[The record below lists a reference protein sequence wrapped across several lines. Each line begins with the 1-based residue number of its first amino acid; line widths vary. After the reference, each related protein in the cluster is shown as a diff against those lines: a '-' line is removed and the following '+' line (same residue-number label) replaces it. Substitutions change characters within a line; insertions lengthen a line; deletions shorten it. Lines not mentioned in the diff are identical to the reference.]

1 MEEDLNLKT
10 SDMIELVS
18 RSFDIKI
25 SDDTTLEELLE
36 WIADRE
42 GEQEGNIRI
51 NCSNYNFNGK
61 HLLKHFIH
69 VFPFRECVVSKGIYS
84 IHNDKYLYDI
94 VIRSPV
100 LSTKDERD
108 KMVDTLFDDF
118 EKAKEELLSK
128 AHLKWA
134 MMEAELSR
142 SMVKTLRGD

>member
-1 MEEDLNLKT
+1 
-10 SDMIELVS
+10 MIELAP

-25 SDDTTLEELLE
+25 SDGTTLKELLE
-36 WIADRE
+36 WIANRE

-69 VFPFRECVVSKGIYS
+69 VFPFRECVVSKGVYS

-94 VIRSPV
+94 MIRMPD

-108 KMVDTLFDDF
+108 KVVDTLFDDF

-128 AHLKWA
+128 APLKWA

-142 SMVKTLRGD
+142 IMVKNLRGD